1 MKSGNFELS
10 GGAEGGGVEGDVG
23 QRVDYYRLALCT
35 CEVFAKIHITLST
48 FPL

>member
-23 QRVDYYRLALCT
+23 QRVDYYRLALF
-35 CEVFAKIHITLST
+35 FAKIHITLST